1 MNRTLS
7 KLALATSLTFAAAA
21 ANAGDNFVGLT
32 WGQTDNNIQKSSALN
47 SNLNSPKLD
56 KVINDTGTWGVRA
69 GQVSETNRYYMTYE
83 NVSDSDSGNK
93 LRQQNLL
100 GSYDVFLPIG
110 DYSTK
115 LFGGATAGLVKLE
128 QESKGFKRDSD
139 IGFALGLQAGILQDI
154 NQNAS
159 IEAGYRYLRT
169 NASTEMAPHGAGKVG
184 SLDLH
189 SSGQLYLGANY
200 KF

>member
-47 SNLNSPKLD
+47 SNLNSPKPD

-83 NVSDSDSGNK
+83 NVSDTDRGNK

-100 GSYDVFLPIG
+100 GSYDVFLPVG
-110 DYSTK
+110 DYNTK

-169 NASTEMAPHGAGKVG
+169 NASTEMAPHGAGKAG

>member
-1 MNRTLS
+1 MVLRP
-7 KLALATSLTFAAAA
+7 
-21 ANAGDNFVGLT
+21 V
-32 WGQTDNNIQKSSALN
+32 WSSW
-47 SNLNSPKLD
+47 S
-56 KVINDTGTWGVRA
+56 R
-69 GQVSETNRYYMTYE
+69 
-83 NVSDSDSGNK
+83 
-93 LRQQNLL
+93 
-100 GSYDVFLPIG
+100 
-110 DYSTK
+110 
-115 LFGGATAGLVKLE
+115 
-128 QESKGFKRDSD
+128 SKGFKRDSN
-139 IGFALGLQAGILQDI
+139 IGYALGLQAGILQDI

>member
-47 SNLNSPKLD
+47 SNLNSPKPD

-83 NVSDSDSGNK
+83 NVSDTDSGNK

-100 GSYDVFLPIG
+100 GSYDVFLPVG
-110 DYSTK
+110 DYNTK

-169 NASTEMAPHGAGKVG
+169 NASTEMAPHGAGKAG

>member
-47 SNLNSPKLD
+47 SNLNNPKLD

-83 NVSDSDSGNK
+83 NVSDTDSVHK

-110 DYSTK
+110 DFNTK

-139 IGFALGLQAGILQDI
+139 IGYALGLQAGILQDI

-169 NASTEMAPHGAGKVG
+169 NASTEMAPHGAGKAG